1 MQSSRK
7 QNNFL
12 ANFSGKKFHQND
24 ASSILLNLVPE
35 DSKRIVN
42 GLFLKYALFVKWN
55 AEKLLKGEIHHD
67 ISMS

>member
-12 ANFSGKKFHQND
+12 ANFPGKKFHQND
-24 ASSILLNLVPE
+24 AYSILLNLVPE

-42 GLFLKYALFVKWN
+42 GLFLKYALFVK
-55 AEKLLKGEIHHD
+55 
-67 ISMS
+67 